1 MNDPQH
7 RTCLLR
13 NVCIVNGNLT
23 YYISNAT
30 ASEVPKDYLPSGFD
44 GKMFHVGHLRAFTI
58 PLNTETGDIPPT
70 YSWHAQKTVYLD
82 ANSWTF
88 NYGHYLI
95 DNVLPSFFAAKIF
108 NLDFADAQQL
118 FETSCRQ
125 FTTLPAKFSNDK
137 VAYNKSLGTYRSACL
152 DRIIGMHHLFYNHKP
167 IFVEDYINK
176 PVCFKQL
183 MGGHGST
190 FGLKAVEMS
199 RGYVQREFRAYVLDR
214 ISKRSPEL
222 KASFDAP
229 QENLILVGIRS
240 RGSAGAEIVS
250 NLCTKAQD
258 ALRVLSLYNG
268 RFRVECFVPADLS
281 FEMEVAAVRY
291 CACLSIHLSIHPC
304 LT

>member
-13 NVCIVNGNLT
+13 NVCIANGNLT
-23 YYISNAT
+23 YYVSSKT
-30 ASEVPKDYLPSGFD
+30 ASEVPQDYLPAGFD

-58 PLNTETGDIPPT
+58 PLSTEVSEVPPSYT
-70 YSWHAQKTVYLD
+70 WHAQKTVYLD

-95 DNVLPSFFAAKIF
+95 DNVLPTFFAAKIF
-108 NLDFADAQQL
+108 NLNFSEAQQI

-125 FTTLPAKFSNDK
+125 FTTLPAKFANEK

-152 DRIIGMHHLFYNHKP
+152 DRIVGMHNLFYNHKP
-167 IFVEDYINK
+167 IFVEDYVNK
-176 PVCFKQL
+176 PICFKQL

-190 FGLKAVEMS
+190 FGLKAVELS
-199 RGYVQREFRAYVLDR
+199 RGFVQREFREYVLDR
-214 ISKRSPEL
+214 LRRRSPQTRATL
-222 KASFDAP
+222 DSS

-250 NLCTKAQD
+250 NLCTKVQQ
-258 ALRVLSLYNG
+258 ALLALPQYG
-268 RFRVECFVPADLS
+268 KFRTECFVPADLS
-281 FEMEVAAVRY
+281 FEMEAAAVR
-291 CACLSIHLSIHPC
+291 
-304 LT
+304 